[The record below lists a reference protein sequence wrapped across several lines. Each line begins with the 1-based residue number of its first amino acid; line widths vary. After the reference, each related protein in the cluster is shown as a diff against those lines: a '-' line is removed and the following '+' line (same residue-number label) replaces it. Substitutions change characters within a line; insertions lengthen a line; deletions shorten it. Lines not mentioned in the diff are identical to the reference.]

1 MDRQGL
7 PSADSCA
14 NSVAPGGTAELFS
27 SNPEDLVC
35 VCVSLFY
42 VIDTG
47 SIGSRARHH
56 VMGWGLPI
64 VWTVE
69 RIIEETFESG
79 EGGGPMRR
87 SRSPSR
93 GGEVGN
99 LSKMGSTKTR

>member
-1 MDRQGL
+1 
-7 PSADSCA
+7 
-14 NSVAPGGTAELFS
+14 
-27 SNPEDLVC
+27 

-99 LSKMGSTKTR
+99 LSKMGSIREHQATPKIPTFRKFHEIHLYQRSKNLLSPLCSLS